1 MSLCLKP
8 NKHWWWTTIV
18 SAVQALTDAGYQR
31 RLRVSSSSPS
41 RRAAVGLHEVLRDRA
56 PSVNLLHVLR
66 ALTSNHSLLYLSFS
80 STFSQKVLN
89 WLQCLVLG
97 LLHKDPRDC
106 THQLQN
112 VQHFGGPW
120 SNQSLSLSPSLLKSK
135 ALDWFDSS
143 SSGFKSGM
151 WNPHQFLLTLTL
163 SS

>member
-1 MSLCLKP
+1 M
-8 NKHWWWTTIV
+8 
-18 SAVQALTDAGYQR
+18 SAVQALTDAGYQQL
-31 RLRVSSSSPS
+31 LRVSSSSPS

-66 ALTSNHSLLYLSFS
+66 ALTSNHSLLSLSFS

-97 LLHKDPRDC
+97 LHHKDPRDWAPIF
-106 THQLQN
+106 N

-151 WNPHQFLLTLTL
+151 
-163 SS
+163 

>member
-8 NKHWWWTTIV
+8 NKHWWWKAIV
-18 SAVQALTDAGYQR
+18 SAVQALTDAGYQPL
-31 RLRVSSSSPS
+31 LRVSSSSPS

-56 PSVNLLHVLR
+56 PSVNLLHSGPR
-66 ALTSNHSLLYLSFS
+66 PESSLLSLSFS

-97 LLHKDPRDC
+97 LHHKDPRDWAPIF
-106 THQLQN
+106 N

-120 SNQSLSLSPSLLKSK
+120 SNQSLSFSPSLLKSK